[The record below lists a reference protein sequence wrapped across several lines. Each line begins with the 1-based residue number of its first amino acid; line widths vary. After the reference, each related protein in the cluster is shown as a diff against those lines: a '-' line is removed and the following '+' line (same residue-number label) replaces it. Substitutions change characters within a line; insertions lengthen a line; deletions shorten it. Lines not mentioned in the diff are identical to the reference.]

1 MNTDSEIDQEKL
13 KQADQYGDIYAKYL
27 WCRTVYIC
35 VWKHSFDN

>member
-1 MNTDSEIDQEKL
+1 MHIDSEIYQENL
-13 KQADQYGDIYAKYL
+13 KQADQYGAKYL